1 MHLELANPQYLWL
14 FLLYIPIIVWYIVK
28 QRKAYPSMGLSS
40 TVSFAHTHRS
50 FRQVMRHL
58 LIILRLGA
66 IGCLII
72 ILCRPQSFDN
82 WHKSWR
88 EGTDIE
94 IVLDVSTSMLAA
106 DLKPNRLDAAKNV
119 AVDFING
126 REYDNIGLTIFAGE
140 SLGVVPL
147 SSNRSAAIDFIKSYK
162 LDLMGDGRGQLID
175 GTAIGDGIATGVNR
189 IKDGMASSKS
199 IILITDGTY
208 NAGNIAPLTAAQL
221 AQQQKI
227 RIYTIGV
234 GTMGNAPVPTSID
247 PMGRIVYTNLPVTID
262 SVTLKSIADMTG
274 GKYFRATDNNVLQ
287 NIFDQINDLET
298 TKLETF
304 NHTHAEDDYWM
315 WAWLAFGLFALE
327 IVLRQTLFRTL
338 P

>member
-14 FLLYIPIIVWYIVK
+14 FLLYIPIIAWYVAK
-28 QRKAYPSMGLSS
+28 QRKDYPAMELSS
-40 TVSFAHTHRS
+40 TAPFARTGRS
-50 FRQVMRHL
+50 FRQVIRHL
-58 LIILRLGA
+58 LLLLRLGA

-72 ILCRPQSFDN
+72 ILCRPQTFDN

-94 IVLDVSTSMLAA
+94 IVLDVSTSMLAR
-106 DLKPNRLDAAKNV
+106 DFEPNRLEAAKEV
-119 AVDFING
+119 AVDFVQG
-126 REYDNIGLTIFAGE
+126 REYDNIGLTMFAGE

-147 SSNRSAAIDFIKSYK
+147 SSNRSNTIDYIKSYNI
-162 LDLMGDGRGQLID
+162 DLTGDGRGQLID

-199 IILITDGTY
+199 IILITDGT
-208 NAGNIAPLTAAQL
+208 NNMGNIAPLTAAQL

-234 GTMGNAPVPTSID
+234 GTMGNAPVPTSMD
-247 PMGRIVYTNLPVTID
+247 PMGRLVYTNLPVTID
-262 SVTLKSIADMTG
+262 TVTLKSIADMTG
-274 GKYFRATDNNVLQ
+274 GRYFRATDNDVLQ
-287 NIFDQINDLET
+287 QIFSQINELET
-298 TKLETF
+298 TKLETY
-304 NHTHAEDDYWM
+304 NHTHAEDNYWL
-315 WAWLAFGLFALE
+315 WAWLAFGLFGLE
-327 IVLRQTLFRTL
+327 IVLRQTVFRTL